1 MKIATYL
8 PKSKTAIPMAITI
21 LMALAVYETVVS
33 PRIAAA
39 NAKRLGVSS

>member
-1 MKIATYL
+1 MKKIKVL
-8 PKSKTAIPMAITI
+8 PDMKTIGPAIVTLLIGLAI
-21 LMALAVYETVVS
+21 YETVVS